1 MDPGRGDHCI
11 DRSVYLS
18 IEARFIEVREGDPM
32 IQLSYLDYSAVEGK
46 SFLHHLS
53 PKLKIIGMI
62 FVLLGLVTL
71 GNILGLLLLYGVL
84 LALFFISRIPT
95 KIFSLTF
102 YPLIFTI
109 LFIFIS
115 GFQIHFI
122 LLVFLKVL
130 CGSTGVVLLLAT
142 TPYPSIFSVLGRVL
156 PSSFVTALFLTY
168 RSIFIL
174 LNILEET
181 QHALYLR
188 GGFQWRHP
196 WRSLINI
203 SNAFGHL
210 IIKGIDGSEKMY
222 ESMVLRGFKNKIYY
236 RGE

>member
-1 MDPGRGDHCI
+1 
-11 DRSVYLS
+11 
-18 IEARFIEVREGDPM
+18 M

-46 SFLHHLS
+46 SRLHRL
-53 PKLKIIGMI
+53 PAAVKIAGMV
-62 FVLLGLVTL
+62 FVLLGVLTL
-71 GNILGLLLLYGVL
+71 RSLPLLFSLYLLLV
-84 LALFFISRIPT
+84 ALFFISRVPL

-102 YPLIFTI
+102 YPLIFAF
-109 LFIFIS
+109 LFIFLS

-122 LLVFLKVL
+122 LMIFFRVL

-142 TPYPSIFSVLGRVL
+142 TPYPSIFRLLGKVL
-156 PSSFVTALFLTY
+156 PSLFVTALFLTY
-168 RSIFIL
+168 RSVFIL
-174 LNILEET
+174 LAVLEET
-181 QHALYLR
+181 EHAIYLR

-210 IIKGIDGSEKMY
+210 VIKGIEASERMY
-222 ESMVLRGFKNKIYY
+222 ESMTLRGFKNKIHY

>member
-1 MDPGRGDHCI
+1 
-11 DRSVYLS
+11 
-18 IEARFIEVREGDPM
+18 M
-32 IQLSYLDYSAVEGK
+32 IQLSYLDYIAVEKK
-46 SFLHHLS
+46 SFLHRLS
-53 PKLKIIGMI
+53 PTLKIIGMVL
-62 FVLLGLVTL
+62 VLLGIVTQRYL
-71 GNILGLLLLYGVL
+71 PGLLLLYGIL
-84 LALFFISRIPT
+84 LALFFLSRIPV
-95 KIFSLTF
+95 KIFPLTL
-102 YPLIFTI
+102 YPLIFAF

-122 LLVFLKVL
+122 LMVFLKVL

-181 QHALYLR
+181 QQALYLR

-210 IIKGIDGSEKMY
+210 IIKGIDASEKMY
-222 ESMVLRGFKNKIYY
+222 ESMVLRGFKNKIHY

>member
-1 MDPGRGDHCI
+1 MGAGRDHHHT
-11 DRSVYLS
+11 DYPVHLS
-18 IEARFIEVREGDPM
+18 TPARLIAFREGNLM
-32 IQLSYLDYSAVEGK
+32 IQLSYLDYIAVERK
-46 SFLHHLS
+46 SFLHRLS
-53 PKLKIIGMI
+53 PKLKIIGMA
-62 FVLLGLVTL
+62 FVLLGLIAMRNLT
-71 GNILGLLLLYGVL
+71 GLLFLYGIL
-84 LALFFISRIPT
+84 LALFFLSRIPL
-95 KIFSLTF
+95 KLFSLTL
-102 YPLIFTI
+102 YPLIFAV

-115 GFQIHFI
+115 GFQIYFI

-156 PSSFVTALFLTY
+156 PSLFVTALFLTY

-181 QHALYLR
+181 QQALYLR

-210 IIKGIDGSEKMY
+210 IIKGIDASEKMY

>member
-1 MDPGRGDHCI
+1 
-11 DRSVYLS
+11 
-18 IEARFIEVREGDPM
+18 M
-32 IQLSYLDYSAVEGK
+32 IQLSYLDYIAVEK
-46 SFLHHLS
+46 RSFLHRLS
-53 PKLKIIGMI
+53 PKLKIFAMV
-62 FVLLGLVTL
+62 FVLLGVVTL
-71 GNILGLLLLYGVL
+71 RNVPGLLLLYGILV
-84 LALFFISRIPT
+84 ALFSLSRIPI

-102 YPLIFTI
+102 YPLIFAI
-109 LFIFIS
+109 LFTFVS

-122 LLVFLKVL
+122 LLIFLKVL

-174 LNILEET
+174 LNVLEDT

-188 GGFQWRHP
+188 GGVQWRHP

-203 SNAFGHL
+203 SDAFGHL
-210 IIKGIDGSEKMY
+210 IIQGIDASEKMY
-222 ESMVLRGFKNKIYY
+222 ESMVLRGFEGKIHY

>member
-1 MDPGRGDHCI
+1 
-11 DRSVYLS
+11 
-18 IEARFIEVREGDPM
+18 M

-46 SFLHHLS
+46 SFLHRLS
-53 PKLKIIGMI
+53 PKLKIIGMV
-62 FVLLGLVTL
+62 FVLLGIVTL
-71 GNILGLLLLYGVL
+71 RNLPGLLLIYAILIT
-84 LALFFISRIPT
+84 LFIVSRVPL

-102 YPLIFTI
+102 YPLIFAI

-122 LLVFLKVL
+122 LLIFLKGL

-142 TPYPSIFSVLGRVL
+142 TPYPSIFSVLGKFL
-156 PSSFVTALFLTY
+156 PSLFVTALFLTY

-174 LNILEET
+174 LNVFEET

-188 GGFQWRHP
+188 GGLQWRNP

-210 IIKGIDGSEKMY
+210 IIRGIDASEKMY
-222 ESMVLRGFKNKIYY
+222 ESMVIRGFKNKIHY